1 MIWSVRTVEFVWKK
15 LKAASVLH
23 LSEEMTVLNVT
34 VHLMETVTY
43 RLESAHVSQVRNT
56 QKMLRYFS

>member
-1 MIWSVRTVEFVWKK
+1 MEFVWKK

-23 LSEEMTVLNVT
+23 LSEEITVLNVT

>member
-1 MIWSVRTVEFVWKK
+1 MEFVWKK

-43 RLESAHVSQVRNT
+43 RLESARVSQVRNT
-56 QKMLRYFS
+56 